1 MTGIPETDMRRILK
15 KGIARGTL
23 KEVSPDV
30 FEMTESGMFVTRKI
44 IDRGYQRGYQREAGN
59 WKCTKCQTINNMLNG
74 SKCLKCD
81 YSFEDNLASEI
92 FKREKENFKYPK
104 VTEKET
110 LIFLL
115 GQLTGFGMVLSYPRN
130 IPMMH
135 KINLNEDISEILS
148 LVTKQIKKQFTT
160 ISDEEFDE
168 IMIQLNA
175 VRTIP
180 MMSEALEKLRKD
192 LDNM

>member
-15 KGIARGTL
+15 RGVSIGTL
-23 KEVSPDV
+23 KEVSPDK

-44 IDRGYQRGYQREAGN
+44 LDKGNQREAGN

-74 SKCLKCD
+74 NKCLKCD
-81 YSFEDNLASEI
+81 YSFEDNIASEI
-92 FKREKENFKYPK
+92 FKKEKETLKYPK
-104 VTEKET
+104 ITEKET

-115 GQLTGFGMVLSYPRN
+115 GQLTGFGMMLSYPRN
-130 IPMMH
+130 ISMIH
-135 KINLNEDISEILS
+135 KINLNDDITEMLS
-148 LVTKQIKKQFTT
+148 LVTNQVRKQFTT
-160 ISDEEFDE
+160 ISNEEFNE

-192 LDNM
+192 FGSI

>member
-1 MTGIPETDMRRILK
+1 MTGIPETSMRRILK
-15 KGIARGTL
+15 KGIAIGTL
-23 KEVSPDV
+23 KEVSPDR

-44 IDRGYQRGYQREAGN
+44 IDGGYQREAGS
-59 WKCTKCQTINNMLNG
+59 WKCTKCQIINNMLNG
-74 SKCLKCD
+74 SKCLKCE

-92 FKREKENFKYPK
+92 FKREKETFKYPK
-104 VTEKET
+104 ITEKET

-115 GQLTGFGMVLSYPRN
+115 GQLAGFGMMLGHSRN
-130 IPMMH
+130 ISMMQ
-135 KINLNEDISEILS
+135 KMNLNEDISEILS
-148 LVTKQIKKQFTT
+148 LITKQMRKQFTT

-192 LDNM
+192 FDTI